1 MSAGVEPPI
10 GRIDPDVRRALS
22 GISAGAANFTR
33 ARMERIL
40 EVVVAGGC
48 ALLGVQSLVNGIASS
63 QEWPVWNAILLV
75 AAFGPLVVMVGA
87 LLAGR
92 GVRATTRVFATLMP
106 VVIAC
111 WPVATAGRDPGT
123 DAPWIWYLLNVV
135 SAATVF
141 AFAVPLQI
149 VWAVAVPALF
159 VVARL
164 VQLAFAPDVIILVVL
179 DGMFA
184 MILAGVIIALGMVLR
199 SVAAQIDL
207 SRRETVASYAAAA
220 AAEAAEKERV
230 AVAALMHDSVLAAL
244 IASERADTEREETLA
259 VAMAREALTRLA
271 NADRDANEGSD
282 EPLAATDLVARLQ
295 KAIDDFHVA
304 LTVEVTGDPSSLR
317 IPGRVA
323 GALVLAATQA
333 IANSVQHAGASG
345 MEVQVRVQPWAI
357 GIRISD
363 RGPGFDPTA
372 VPDDRLGIRG
382 SINARMAAVA
392 GRARVLSGPG
402 GTVVALDWG
411 SAS

>member
-1 MSAGVEPPI
+1 MSTDAPV

-40 EVVVAGGC
+40 EVVVAGGT
-48 ALLGVQSLVNGIASS
+48 ALLGVQSLLNAFAST
-63 QEWPVWNAILLV
+63 QESPTWHGILLIT
-75 AAFGPLVVMVGA
+75 AFAPWAVMIAA
-87 LLAGR
+87 LLTGR
-92 GVRATTRVFATLMP
+92 GVRASTRVFAIVMP
-106 VVIAC
+106 LVLVC
-111 WPVATAGRDPGT
+111 WPIATAGRDPGVGS
-123 DAPWIWYLLNVV
+123 PWVWYMLNVV

-141 AFAVPLQI
+141 AFSVPLQI
-149 VWAVAVPALF
+149 VWAAGVPVVY

-164 VQLAFAPDVIILVVL
+164 IQLGFPAGEIILVVL

-184 MILAGVIIALGMVLR
+184 MILGGVIVALGMILR

-244 IASERADTEREETLA
+244 ISSERAATEREETLA

-282 EPLAATDLVARLQ
+282 EPIEADLVIARLQ

-304 LTVEVTGDPSSLR
+304 LTVDVTGDASTLR

-323 GALVLAATQA
+323 SALVLAATQA

-411 SAS
+411 RSS